1 VRFVDS
7 NIFLR
12 YLAAGDPAK
21 SRACFDLFQRVQ
33 AGKEAVTTCEA
44 VVTEVAYVLRSAA
57 HYGLMP
63 DEIGA
68 RLRPILSLRGLKLAQ
83 KGTYIRALDLWASYP
98 AVDFEDVLSVAHME
112 RQGLDEILSYDKDF
126 DRIAGVRRFEP

>member
-1 VRFVDS
+1 MDFGDVMKRSLTVFFVM
-7 NIFLR
+7 
-12 YLAAGDPAK
+12 LALTIA
-21 SRACFDLFQRVQ
+21 
-33 AGKEAVTTCEA
+33 
-44 VVTEVAYVLRSAA
+44 
-57 HYGLMP
+57 
-63 DEIGA
+63 
-68 RLRPILSLRGLKLAQ
+68 GLKLAQ